1 VTASLSL
8 GLQRTVKYCIQ
19 IIFLF
24 IFAKGIISIIKSKGQ
39 PPQIHLILYQF
50 SLPFFLFILTL
61 IGFKNV
67 YIERS
72 LLVILPFYYLILV
85 KGLTHFK
92 NGSTISASVIAVL
105 LFNVVT
111 LSLFFYKN
119 DEWTV
124 YKPNP
129 DWRAASYYF
138 REELKSTS
146 EPTLVFATSKSTELI
161 YYDDR
166 FREFRESEI
175 QDFAKRKI
183 DKLEQLFGGKNY
195 LFELLSS
202 EINKYITSITKET
215 YGARIIIHYVGK
227 KEDIDKILLDSDKEV
242 LYLVHNKYWP
252 AGFGN
257 LVKDITEDFRF
268 NLLGK
273 QSFQGLEIFK
283 FNVAAAAPQ

>member
-1 VTASLSL
+1 MAVA
-8 GLQRTVKYCIQ
+8 I
-19 IIFLF
+19 
-24 IFAKGIISIIKSKGQ
+24 
-39 PPQIHLILYQF
+39 
-50 SLPFFLFILTL
+50 
-61 IGFKNV
+61 
-67 YIERS
+67 
-72 LLVILPFYYLILV
+72 
-85 KGLTHFK
+85 
-92 NGSTISASVIAVL
+92 IAVL
-105 LFNVVT
+105 LFKVVT

-129 DWRAASYYF
+129 DWRAAAHYF

-161 YYDDR
+161 YYDHR

-183 DKLEQLFGGKNY
+183 DKLEQLFGEKNY
-195 LFELLSS
+195 LFKVLSS

-215 YGARIIIHYVGK
+215 YEARIIIHYVNK
-227 KEDIDKILLDSDKEV
+227 KEDINKILIDNNKEV
-242 LYLVHNKYWP
+242 LYLVHNKYWSS
-252 AGFGN
+252 GFDN
-257 LVKDITEDFRF
+257 LVKNITEDFRF